1 MSINGIDIIY
11 WINLDRS
18 KERRTNM
25 EKIFADEC
33 FKDVPVIQRFSAVD
47 GKKPGIIDKYIRV
60 DDKTINDAEYGCLL
74 SHLEVI
80 REFSQS
86 SYDIAL
92 VMEDD
97 VTLDFKKYWK
107 KDLKTIIGKAP
118 ADWDIIML
126 SYISNELPPNEFTL
140 NENKYWSTLAYIINN
155 KAAKKLINEIYIDG
169 KYNIETYI
177 NNEAD
182 QYIYQKVTTYTYR
195 YPLFIYKYNEE
206 STLHQGAIERH
217 NISRNRIED
226 MYIDKPNIMEGF
238 TTQYGMLGNYLLQNI
253 IFIIIFFIALL
264 AFIYVLITNT
274 SKRKYNK
281 MKIYL
286 SNLRKYLIII

>member
-1 MSINGIDIIY
+1 MAINGIDITY

-18 KERRTNM
+18 TDRKQNM
-25 EKIFADEC
+25 EKIFEDEV
-33 FKDVPVIQRFSAVD
+33 FKEVPIIQRFSAID
-47 GKKPGIIDKYIRV
+47 GKKSGVIDRYIRV

-86 SYDIAL
+86 SHNIAL

-97 VTLDFKKYWK
+97 VTLDLKKYWR
-107 KDLKTIIGKAP
+107 KDLKTIIDKAP
-118 ADWDIIML
+118 SDWDIIML
-126 SYISNELPPNEFTL
+126 SYISNDLPPDKYTL

-155 KAAKKLINEIYIDG
+155 NAAKKLISEIYIDG

-182 QYIYQKVTTYTYR
+182 QYIYQKVKTYTYR

-206 STLHQGAIERH
+206 STLHQGAVERH
-217 NISRNRIED
+217 NISRKRIED

-238 TTQYGMLGNYLLQNI
+238 TNKCGKVGNYVSSNIFVII
-253 IFIIIFFIALL
+253 IFILSLFITFFI
-264 AFIYVLITNT
+264 INI
-274 SKRKYNK
+274 SKQNYK
-281 MKIYL
+281 KIKINL
-286 SNLRKYLIII
+286 FNLRKYLLSIYK